1 MATSKDTFYFSHD
14 YNARTDEKIKRLI
27 RKHGMAGYGIF
38 WAIVEDLYNNAN
50 ALQADYEGIAFD
62 LHTSPDTV
70 ESIVNDFD
78 LFVFDGDVFGSLSV
92 ERRLNERNE
101 KSISAQKAAHIR
113 WEKAK
118 LYADAMRLHSDSNAI
133 KERKGKEK
141 KEIEEESTAPIH
153 KLKKQPKQPD
163 FNFLSELLSIGVTE
177 QVANDWMA
185 VRKSK
190 GATNTKTAFERI
202 VKQIEKS
209 GLTADEC
216 ISIAVERSWQGFN
229 AEWVHEK
236 PTRLP
241 PPNINTSYERWDAE
255 SQTRYFGKQ
264 VIPYDA
270 PPRPSN
276 LEKWDDNKKQWIFSM
291 N

>member
-1 MATSKDTFYFSHD
+1 MATGKDSFILYTKYVHV
-14 YNARTDEKIKRLI
+14 ARKLSDE
-27 RKHGMAGYGIF
+27 MAGKLYKMILEYVNDTDPQTDDLVLDLLF
-38 WAIVEDLYNNAN
+38 EPIKQDLKEDLRKWEA
-50 ALQADYEGIAFD
+50 
-62 LHTSPDTV
+62 V
-70 ESIVNDFD
+70 C
-78 LFVFDGDVFGSLSV
+78 
-92 ERRLNERNE
+92 ERNRE
-101 KSISAQKAAHIR
+101 NGKAGGRPRKAKNNPENPVGYLGTQKTQTNPLEPKKPRRTRYDSDSDSDSDMSIDNDMKEEENISASISPS
-113 WEKAK
+113 EK
-118 LYADAMRLHSDSNAI
+118 
-133 KERKGKEK
+133 
-141 KEIEEESTAPIH
+141 
-153 KLKKQPKQPD
+153 PKP
-163 FNFLSELLSIGVTE
+163 FNFLKELIAIGVSE

>member
-1 MATSKDTFYFSHD
+1 
-14 YNARTDEKIKRLI
+14 
-27 RKHGMAGYGIF
+27 
-38 WAIVEDLYNNAN
+38 
-50 ALQADYEGIAFD
+50 
-62 LHTSPDTV
+62 
-70 ESIVNDFD
+70 
-78 LFVFDGDVFGSLSV
+78 
-92 ERRLNERNE
+92 
-101 KSISAQKAAHIR
+101 
-113 WEKAK
+113 
-118 LYADAMRLHSDSNAI
+118 
-133 KERKGKEK
+133 
-141 KEIEEESTAPIH
+141 
-153 KLKKQPKQPD
+153 
-163 FNFLSELLSIGVTE
+163 
-177 QVANDWMA
+177 MA

-202 VKQIEKS
+202 VTQIEKS

-241 PPNINTSYERWDAE
+241 PPNINTSYERWDAA

>member
-1 MATSKDTFYFSHD
+1 MAKDTFYFSHD

-141 KEIEEESTAPIH
+141 KEKEIVEDTQTPNEKSKFDIFNEWLKKTYPTVS
-153 KLKKQPKQPD
+153 KLKRQMTE
-163 FNFLSELLSIGVTE
+163 NELQTI
-177 QVANDWMA
+177 
-185 VRKSK
+185 
-190 GATNTKTAFERI
+190 
-202 VKQIEKS
+202 IEKYGRGALNDILMQMENKADLNKKYTS
-209 GLTADEC
+209 VYLTANNWLQ
-216 ISIAVERSWQGFN
+216 RG
-229 AEWVHEK
+229 
-236 PTRLP
+236 T
-241 PPNINTSYERWDAE
+241 
-255 SQTRYFGKQ
+255 
-264 VIPYDA
+264 
-270 PPRPSN
+270 
-276 LEKWDDNKKQWIFSM
+276 KK
-291 N
+291 